1 MRFFDRLSFG
11 AETFIGGEMPATKG
25 GAMFRRTLPDGK
37 TASTA
42 PGTAEGKA
50 QQKLKTLKPENS
62 GKDNYV
68 LRQTARPHKTSAA
81 VLMISSGLPE

>member
-1 MRFFDRLSFG
+1 
-11 AETFIGGEMPATKG
+11 MPATKG

-50 QQKLKTLKPENS
+50 QQKLKKRPNP
-62 GKDNYV
+62 K
-68 LRQTARPHKTSAA
+68 TAEKIPTFSAKKQQRPHKTSAA
-81 VLMISSGLPE
+81 VLMDGPRPRAAE